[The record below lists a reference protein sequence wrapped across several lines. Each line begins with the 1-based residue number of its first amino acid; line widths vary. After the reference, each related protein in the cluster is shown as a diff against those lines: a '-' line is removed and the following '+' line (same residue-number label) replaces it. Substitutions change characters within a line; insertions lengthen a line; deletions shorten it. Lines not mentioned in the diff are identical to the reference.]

1 MSRLLKWIEGL
12 ALALGGPGLFLLSF
26 LDSSFLSFPEVTDIL
41 IVVLVTKHPE
51 RFLWYTAL
59 PTLGSILGCYVLY
72 ALAYRGG
79 EAFMRKRMKERHVE
93 RAFAVFRKYGLF
105 AVSIPSILP
114 PPVPF
119 KIFVLAAGAARVK
132 PLDFLVAVT
141 IGRGVRYFGEGLL
154 ALWYGQWALDLLNEH
169 GRAVSLSLAGIIA
182 LLGFVYIWWT
192 RRRGDVDATAGSSV

>member
-1 MSRLLKWIEGL
+1 VSRLLKWIEGL

-182 LLGFVYIWWT
+182 LLGFAYIWWT

>member
-41 IVVLVTKHPE
+41 IIVLVTKHPE

-169 GRAVSLSLAGIIA
+169 GRAVSLSLAAIIA
-182 LLGFVYIWWT
+182 LLGFAYIWWT
-192 RRRGDVDATAGSSV
+192 RRRSDIDATAGSSV

>member
-182 LLGFVYIWWT
+182 LLGFAYIWWT